1 MKREI
6 LDRAVGYSRA
16 EEREIK
22 SLLEAEY
29 YNETAGGPQ
38 KMNNQAEKE

>member
-22 SLLEAEY
+22 SLLGAEY